1 MSSLRNHRIIDFAEQ
16 GASLRTRYE
25 QLIIRRDEQPDIS
38 TPLDEIA
45 VLILSHP
52 RVTCSQSVLQGIMR
66 HGGSIVVC
74 DQSMM
79 PSGLM
84 LPLAANSLHTQR
96 VRSQIGVSLPR
107 RKRVWQLIVQAKI
120 RSQASVLRLRCGDD
134 AGLESLA
141 SKVRSGDPEN
151 LEARAAQR
159 YWPRVFEDPDF
170 RRRRDAAD
178 QNRLLNY
185 GYAVLR
191 AGVARAICSTGLHPS
206 IGVHHK
212 SRSNPFCLADD
223 LMEPWRAMVDAEVAE
238 MVGEFGPDVGLDS
251 DSRARLIGILHERL
265 IDDGESRTVLDWIS
279 RSASSL
285 ASAICGD
292 APVGQITVFFPAGL
306 QH

>member
-1 MSSLRNHRIIDFAEQ
+1 
-16 GASLRTRYE
+16 
-25 QLIIRRDEQPDIS
+25 
-38 TPLDEIA
+38 
-45 VLILSHP
+45 
-52 RVTCSQSVLQGIMR
+52 MR